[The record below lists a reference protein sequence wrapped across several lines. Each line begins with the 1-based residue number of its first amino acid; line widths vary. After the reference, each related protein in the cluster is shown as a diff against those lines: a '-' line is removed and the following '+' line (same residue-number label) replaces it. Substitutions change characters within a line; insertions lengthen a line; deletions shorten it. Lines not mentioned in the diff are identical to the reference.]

1 MEGGEEDQQSPIQRS
16 FSSPGDQEELV
27 ERTAESGASSGGSR
41 VSSVVTLIYV
51 VYKSIRT
58 VVFSNKLNLLLPFG
72 PAAILVQELTDQ
84 SAWVFFL
91 SLVGIAPLAE
101 RLGYATEQLA
111 FYTGPTVGGL
121 LNATFGNATEIIISI
136 FALKSGLIRIVQLSL
151 LGAILSDLLLV
162 LGCAFFCGGLVL
174 QKEQLFNKAIAVINS
189 GLLLVAVM
197 GLLLPTVLHYTHTEV
212 YFGKSEL
219 ALSRFSSCIMLVT
232 YAAYLYF
239 QLKSQRNLYVPLN
252 EEGIQIE
259 EGVDDD
265 EAPQISKWESIIW
278 LLVITTCV
286 SILSEYLVDTIEG
299 TSIAL
304 NIPLSFISVVLLPLV
319 GNAVDHASAI
329 TFAMKDKLIPF
340 SVVLGWIMGQAM
352 DLNFQLFE
360 TTTLVVSVLVVSL
373 MLQEGTSHYFKGL
386 ILLLCYL
393 IVAASF
399 FVHDSSAGGH
409 ASNVVCLIWKY
420 EFLVISGIFGTY
432 GSHWDW

>member
-1 MEGGEEDQQSPIQRS
+1 MEGGEEDLQSPLQRS
-16 FSSPGDQEELV
+16 FSSPGGQEEPL
-27 ERTAESGASSGGSR
+27 ERTAESGSSSGGSR
-41 VSSVVTLIYV
+41 VSSIKTLIYV

-72 PAAILVQELTDQ
+72 LAAILVQELTDQ

-121 LNATFGNATEIIISI
+121 LNATFGNATELIISI

-151 LGAILSDLLLV
+151 LGSILSNLLLV

-174 QKEQLFNKAIAVINS
+174 QKEQLFNKATAVVNS
-189 GLLLVAVM
+189 RLLLMAVM
-197 GLLLPTVLHYTHTEV
+197 GLLLPTDLHYTQTEV

-219 ALSRFSSCIMLVT
+219 DLSRFSSCIMLVT
-232 YAAYLYF
+232 YAAYLFF
-239 QLKSQRNLYVPLN
+239 QLKSQSNLYVSLN

-259 EGVDDD
+259 EGADDD
-265 EAPQISKWESIIW
+265 EAPQISKWESLIW

-304 NIPLSFISVVLLPLV
+304 NIPLTFISVILLPLV

-329 TFAMKDKLIPF
+329 TFAMKDKLDITLGVSIGSSTQIALFVIPF
-340 SVVLGWIMGQAM
+340 SVVLGWIIGQAM

-360 TTTLVVSVLVVSL
+360 TTTLVISVLVVAL

-409 ASNVVCLIWKY
+409 ASNVVCLI
-420 EFLVISGIFGTY
+420 
-432 GSHWDW
+432 

>member
-16 FSSPGDQEELV
+16 FSSPGNQDELLKI
-27 ERTAESGASSGGSR
+27 TAESGASSGGSR
-41 VSSVVTLIYV
+41 ASSIVTLIYV

-84 SAWVFFL
+84 TAWVFFL
-91 SLVGIAPLAE
+91 SLVGVAPLAE
-101 RLGYATEQLA
+101 RLGFATEQLA

-121 LNATFGNATEIIISI
+121 LNATFGNATELIISI

-151 LGAILSDLLLV
+151 LGSILSDLLLV

-174 QKEQLFNKAIAVINS
+174 RKEQLFNKATAGVNS

-219 ALSRFSSCIMLVT
+219 ALSRFSSCTMLVT
-232 YAAYLYF
+232 YAVYLYF
-239 QLKSQRNLYVPLN
+239 QLKSQSNLYVSLN

-259 EGVDDD
+259 EGVDDE
-265 EAPQISKWESIIW
+265 EAPQISKWESVIW

-304 NIPLSFISVVLLPLV
+304 NIPLSFISVILLPLV

-329 TFAMKDKLIPF
+329 TFAMKDKLDITLGVSIGSSTQIALFVIPF

-360 TTTLVVSVLVVSL
+360 TTTLVVSVLVVAL

-386 ILLLCYL
+386 IFLLCYL

-399 FVHDSSAGGH
+399 FVHDSSAGGQ
-409 ASNVVCLIWKY
+409 
-420 EFLVISGIFGTY
+420 F
-432 GSHWDW
+432 

>member
-16 FSSPGDQEELV
+16 FSSPGDQDELF

-41 VSSVVTLIYV
+41 VSSIVTLINV

-72 PAAILVQELTDQ
+72 PAAILVRELTDQ

-121 LNATFGNATEIIISI
+121 LNATFGNATELIISI

-174 QKEQLFNKAIAVINS
+174 QKEQLFNKATAVVNS

-252 EEGIQIE
+252 EEAL
-259 EGVDDD
+259 DDGWYCMC
-265 EAPQISKWESIIW
+265 QSSVESIDH
-278 LLVITTCV
+278 LLLQCPVIELPRCV
-286 SILSEYLVDTIEG
+286 SRASMCHEESG

-304 NIPLSFISVVLLPLV
+304 NIPLSFISVILLPLV

-329 TFAMKDKLIPF
+329 TFAMKDKLDITLGVSIGASTQIALF
-340 SVVLGWIMGQAM
+340 VV
-352 DLNFQLFE
+352 D
-360 TTTLVVSVLVVSL
+360 
-373 MLQEGTSHYFKGL
+373 
-386 ILLLCYL
+386 
-393 IVAASF
+393 SF
-399 FVHDSSAGGH
+399 FRSPWLDYGASYGLKLSAFRDNYTCCIRLSSSLNAAGGQ
-409 ASNVVCLIWKY
+409 
-420 EFLVISGIFGTY
+420 F
-432 GSHWDW
+432 